1 MKITNV
7 EPILLRGEQSYRA
20 TQGAGEAVDNGDWQ
34 LLECVPAWED
44 NWTAECFVAW
54 LWTSSAGDRRL
65 VAVNYAANQSQCY
78 VRLPFADI
86 GNGQWRLKDL
96 LGDATYDREGKDLS
110 DRGLYLD
117 EAAWKTSVFSL
128 TSASK
133 YEEGRSTKA
142 GSY

>member
-1 MKITNV
+1 M
-7 EPILLRGEQSYRA
+7 EFYDRLLSVLRNPAVR
-20 TQGAGEAVDNGDWQ
+20 TGAWQ
-34 LLECVPAWED
+34 LLECVSAWD
-44 NWTAECFVAW
+44 ANPTWDSFVAFAW
-54 LWTSSAGDRRL
+54 HGADDELLL
-65 VAVNYAANQSQCY
+65 VTVNYAPNQSQCY
-78 VRLPFADI
+78 VRLPFADL

-133 YEEGRSTKA
+133 YEEGRSRKA
-142 GSY
+142 GSH